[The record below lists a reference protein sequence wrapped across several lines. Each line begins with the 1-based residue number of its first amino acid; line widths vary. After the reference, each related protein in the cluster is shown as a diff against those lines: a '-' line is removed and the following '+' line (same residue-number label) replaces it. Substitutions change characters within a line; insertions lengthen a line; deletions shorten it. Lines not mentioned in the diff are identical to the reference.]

1 MIARASLPWPDPG
14 EVGSLKQQMKNKGP
28 AMKMRLFST
37 LISIF
42 ILSTAGSLAA
52 SYKMDLPAA
61 NIHYLIA
68 NQLDHVG
75 GNSLANL
82 FPFGTLPEFTQILIW
97 NCSSYDAY
105 QVDSGSSTGWSRVTD
120 FSEVN
125 PAAIF
130 LNPGGGFFIVPA
142 APIIG
147 LTFTGNPHPVQV
159 PTPLPCGCGQFNFLS
174 RQEFGTGTYE
184 NMTGLAP
191 QNGAEFRRWN
201 VATQSYD
208 DFTFD
213 NCHWSPSVPTV
224 DGGQAAWIL
233 VPCPTGNPCPTNP
246 CIITMT
252 CSSNKTVSCGTNW
265 DFDAP
270 TNIVDNCCT
279 NYSLSFTTVTN
290 SFFCPLVF
298 TRTWLISDTC
308 GNTNTCTQTVT
319 VTNQCVPGQTWTPH
333 ESNREW
339 WCLASS
345 ADGSRL
351 VAGTYPGQIYTSDNF
366 GSSWTARPTGSH
378 HWTMVACSDN
388 GDNLVAVVSGGQIYT
403 SMDSGE
409 NWAEHAST
417 RGWSSVASSADGSK
431 LVAVV
436 YGGQIYTS
444 GHFGGDWTA
453 ALDGIVQNWQTVA
466 SSKDGVNLVA
476 AADGGQIYTSM
487 DSGEHWTE
495 QDSGVRNWIAVAS
508 SENGDKL
515 VAVDNGG
522 YDGGQIYTSADWG
535 TTWTAHESNRH
546 WWAVASSADGSKLV
560 AVEWGGR
567 IYTSTDSGVT
577 WMPRESSR
585 LWSAAA
591 SSADGSKL
599 AAAANGGLIYT
610 SACPPP
616 NPVILGTHQD
626 AGGMH
631 VIIQTQ
637 PCYTYA
643 LECKQSLTD
652 PTWNICQTATGDGA
666 NYEFIDPPPLPTAR
680 FYRVRLLCP

>member
-1 MIARASLPWPDPG
+1 
-14 EVGSLKQQMKNKGP
+14 
-28 AMKMRLFST
+28 
-37 LISIF
+37 
-42 ILSTAGSLAA
+42 
-52 SYKMDLPAA
+52 
-61 NIHYLIA
+61 
-68 NQLDHVG
+68 
-75 GNSLANL
+75 
-82 FPFGTLPEFTQILIW
+82 
-97 NCSSYDAY
+97 
-105 QVDSGSSTGWSRVTD
+105 
-120 FSEVN
+120 
-125 PAAIF
+125 
-130 LNPGGGFFIVPA
+130 
-142 APIIG
+142 
-147 LTFTGNPHPVQV
+147 V

-409 NWAEHAST
+409 
-417 RGWSSVASSADGSK
+417 
-431 LVAVV
+431 
-436 YGGQIYTS
+436 
-444 GHFGGDWTA
+444 
-453 ALDGIVQNWQTVA
+453 
-466 SSKDGVNLVA
+466 
-476 AADGGQIYTSM
+476 
-487 DSGEHWTE
+487 HWTE

-666 NYEFIDPPPLPTAR
+666 NYEFIDPPPLPAAR